1 MVCKTVPINT
11 DGVKEPSI
19 NSTGMINIIAADQAG
34 IMSLII
40 DVKVKQNFRSFVHE
54 V

>member
-1 MVCKTVPINT
+1 MVPIGT

-19 NSTGMINIIAADQAG
+19 NSTGMLNIIAADQAG
-34 IMSLII
+34 LMNLII
-40 DVKVKQNFRSFVHE
+40 DTKLKQNFKLFVHE